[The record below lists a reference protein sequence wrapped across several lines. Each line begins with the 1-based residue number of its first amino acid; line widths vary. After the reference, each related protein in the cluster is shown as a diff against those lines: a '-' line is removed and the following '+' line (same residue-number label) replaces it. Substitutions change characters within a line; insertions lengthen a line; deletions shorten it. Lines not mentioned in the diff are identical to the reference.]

1 MDAQQLLVRS
11 LRTHSRLAKEAIQE
25 ISSLRHEVR
34 EFRAGED
41 VILQGQVPKFSAIVV
56 SGMVARYHLLGN
68 GGRQYLA
75 YHLAGDLPDFQALFL
90 REMDHGV
97 CAVGPAIVAF
107 IPHKMIMEA
116 FNRTP
121 SLGFAMW
128 RETLIDAAI
137 FREAITNNGARPKL
151 VRMAHLFCELFYRAR
166 QARLTDDMTLAFPA
180 SMGELG
186 EALGMAIATVH
197 RTLQELRRTESADFR
212 DGQLV
217 IKNWTSLAEIGE
229 FNPAYLHA
237 RDPLDLSS

>member
-1 MDAQQLLVRS
+1 
-11 LRTHSRLAKEAIQE
+11 
-25 ISSLRHEVR
+25 
-34 EFRAGED
+34 
-41 VILQGQVPKFSAIVV
+41 
-56 SGMVARYHLLGN
+56 
-68 GGRQYLA
+68 
-75 YHLAGDLPDFQALFL
+75 
-90 REMDHGV
+90 
-97 CAVGPAIVAF
+97 
-107 IPHKMIMEA
+107 
-116 FNRTP
+116 
-121 SLGFAMW
+121 
-128 RETLIDAAI
+128 
-137 FREAITNNGARPKL
+137 
-151 VRMAHLFCELFYRAR
+151 MAHLFCELFYRAR